1 MNYFCLNFVSC
12 SMPRPNTLIQVLCS
26 LQEWIGL
33 HIENSQSNK
42 KERTLRMGQE
52 REKIQICPTR
62 FHLNIVT
69 A

>member
-1 MNYFCLNFVSC
+1 M
-12 SMPRPNTLIQVLCS
+12 QVLCS
-26 LQEWIGL
+26 IQEWIGL
-33 HIENSQSNK
+33 HIEKVQSNK

-62 FHLNIVT
+62 FDLNLVT